1 MSYGY
6 SRGSKSSVL
15 MHRFILDAE
24 KGTLIDHLNGDK
36 LDNRKINLRYV
47 TRSQNSQNVKSRI
60 GKTSKFTGVCSHR
73 DSWICQIKLNNVY
86 ESKSFKEETHAA
98 F

>member
-73 DSWICQIKLNNVY
+73 DS
-86 ESKSFKEETHAA
+86 
-98 F
+98 